1 MSHSSFACTV
11 TVPSAQAKEATS
23 ARGDRERGPETA
35 HMGHR
40 SLQHRLKLLT
50 TRLEAAAPQGDVH
63 DEQDPL
69 VRSSSLQQA
78 GV

>member
-1 MSHSSFACTV
+1 MSRSSFARTV

-23 ARGDRERGPETA
+23 ARGDRERGSKTA
-35 HMGHR
+35 HTGHR
-40 SLQHRLKLLT
+40 SLQQRLKLLMT
-50 TRLEAAAPQGDVH
+50 QLKAAAPQGDVH

-69 VRSSSLQQA
+69 ARSSSLQQG